1 MIYQIYYGDICEKWA
16 KNWGT
21 ENPDDNPF
29 KVLENDHAIVPRLGE
44 GWLGFHFWAD
54 ECCTDRIEIDW
65 GSRAW
70 KCTGK
75 ALIDL
80 SRKWPDSVYNV
91 DSVDPDKTYG
101 VVFIE
106 MS

>member
-1 MIYQIYYGDICEKWA
+1 MVYDISYGEIKENWA
-16 KNWGT
+16 QNWAT
-21 ENPDDNPF
+21 TTKERDPF
-29 KVLENDHAIVPRLGE
+29 DVLEDTHCINFYDGS
-44 GWLGFHFWAD
+44 GWFGFHMWAD
-54 ECCTDRIEIDW
+54 KNCTDRIEIDW

-70 KCTGK
+70 KCKGK
-75 ALIDL
+75 VLL
-80 SRKWPDSVYNV
+80 ELNGQYPGSVFDV